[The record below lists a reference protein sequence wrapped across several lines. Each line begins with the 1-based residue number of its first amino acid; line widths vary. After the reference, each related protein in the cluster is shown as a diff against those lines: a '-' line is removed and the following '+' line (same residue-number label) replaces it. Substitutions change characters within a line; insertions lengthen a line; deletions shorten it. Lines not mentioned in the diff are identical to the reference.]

1 MSTNSTGKTR
11 YTLTAAKT
19 GEVIVTGRTEKQAVA
34 LARLWRAEASI
45 VGTDGV
51 SYRLGSRAL
60 VPVDHVAPAVTM
72 TERELNARVSDMTQR
87 PLQDGD
93 GDDNEAIEDLG
104 LGTVDGGL
112 YSHRGGQ
119 RTGE

>member
-34 LARLWRAEASI
+34 LARIWGAEASI

-51 SYRLGSRAL
+51 SYRLGGRSL
-60 VPVDHVAPAVTM
+60 VPVDYVAPAVTM

-93 GDDNEAIEDLG
+93 DAEAIEDLG
-104 LGTVDGGL
+104 LGTVDGGF